1 MLRTMVISKLAV
13 DSSGKSCVVI
23 LKEVDGE
30 RSIPIWIGFL
40 EANAIASEL
49 EGIKFPRP
57 ITHDLVK
64 NIMDSIDVKVK
75 RVEICDL
82 KNNTYFGLIHIS
94 HNGKE
99 MSIDARPSDALAL
112 SLRFKAPIYVAEK
125 VLKEFM
131 QIELKGEPEDKSHQG
146 KKWREILE
154 NMDPED
160 FGNT

>member
-1 MLRTMVISKLAV
+1 MLRPMVISKLAV
-13 DSSGKSCVVI
+13 DSCGKSCVVI

-30 RSIPIWIGFL
+30 RSIPIWMGLL

-49 EGIKFPRP
+49 EGIKFSRP

-99 MSIDARPSDALAL
+99 MSIDARSDAVAL

-131 QIELKGEPEDKSHQG
+131 QIKLKGEPEDKSHQG

-154 NMDPED
+154 DMDPED
-160 FGNT
+160 FVNT

>member
-1 MLRTMVISKLAV
+1 M
-13 DSSGKSCVVI
+13 
-23 LKEVDGE
+23 
-30 RSIPIWIGFL
+30 
-40 EANAIASEL
+40 
-49 EGIKFPRP
+49 
-57 ITHDLVK
+57 
-64 NIMDSIDVKVK
+64 KVK

-94 HNGKE
+94 HSGKE

-125 VLKEFM
+125 ILKEFM
-131 QIELKGEPEDKSHQG
+131 QIKLKGEPEDKSHQG